1 MDNKTRRRNKVDDE
15 TLNQIRNMIE
25 SLQFGSLTIKV
36 HEGEIVQ
43 VEVTEKRRFDDS
55 SRFEDGGGI

>member
-1 MDNKTRRRNKVDDE
+1 MGKKTGRRNRIDDE
-15 TLNQIRNMIE
+15 TLNRIRNMIE
-25 SLQFGSLTIKV
+25 SLEFGSLTIKV